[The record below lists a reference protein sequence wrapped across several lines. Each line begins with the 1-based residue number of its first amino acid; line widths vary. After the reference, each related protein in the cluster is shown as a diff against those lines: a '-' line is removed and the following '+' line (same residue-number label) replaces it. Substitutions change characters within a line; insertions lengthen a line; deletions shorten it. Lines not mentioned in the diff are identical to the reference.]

1 MMIES
6 QSKDISE
13 KRKNTSKNSRNES
26 KSMSENRKERWIIER
41 TKVTMVILR
50 TRTRTR
56 RMIKI
61 VNLSKDMD
69 KNK

>member
-26 KSMSENRKERWIIER
+26 KRMSENRKERWIIER

-56 RMIKI
+56 RMITI
-61 VNLSKDMD
+61 GNLSKDMD